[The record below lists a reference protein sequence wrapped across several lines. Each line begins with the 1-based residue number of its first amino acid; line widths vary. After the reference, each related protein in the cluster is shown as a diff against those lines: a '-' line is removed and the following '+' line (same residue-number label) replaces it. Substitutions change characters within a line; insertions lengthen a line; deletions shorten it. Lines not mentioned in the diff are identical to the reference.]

1 MLPFSCFVL
10 NLTSNRRF
18 VTMSDSQSG
27 SESDEATGTQSS
39 NGYNSTMQQSSEQ
52 SSRSTDDE
60 SDEDVPLSQK
70 VKRSSSP
77 ASNSGNGVKRRRESD
92 NSDDEDVPLSHKKNG
107 KVKQEPESDHS
118 GDRSDSD
125 YSDGDDS
132 DYGDKK
138 KKKKKKTAATKK
150 KKAAAPKAKS
160 SSKKK
165 RKKESS
171 DEEDEDSDTGDT
183 KKKKKKAKKV
193 KKEKTEKGKKSK
205 SKSRDSDSSP
215 TKGSPK
221 KKVKEEDQEHIW
233 KWWEESDLDSDRK
246 WKSLEHKGPVFAPDY
261 EPLPAH
267 VKFFYDKKPF
277 KLAEP
282 AEEVATFYAK
292 MLDHE
297 YVTKDIFNKNFFKD
311 WRKVMSSSEKEKIT
325 SLEKCDFSKMNDYF
339 KEQSEIRKNMSKE
352 EKKKIKEANDKL
364 NEEYGIAIVDGHKQK
379 IGNFRLE
386 PPGLF
391 RGRGNHP
398 KMGKVKNRILAR
410 DIIINI
416 GKKAVVPAPPPG
428 QKWKEVRHDQHVTWL
443 ASWTE
448 NIMGNVKYIML
459 NPSSK
464 LKSMKDWR
472 KYEVARELHSK
483 IDQIRDDYKR
493 DWKDRE
499 MFHRQRAVA
508 LYFIDRLALRA
519 GNEKDDSE
527 AADTVGCCSL
537 RVEHIKLYD
546 EIDGQEYV
554 IEFDFLGKDS
564 IRYFNRVPVQKQVF
578 KNMKHFMEGKGPGD
592 DLFDRLDTMK
602 LNNHLKSL
610 MEGLSAK
617 VFRTYNASITL
628 ERELK
633 KLMKEKSDM
642 SMAEKVLAYNRAN
655 RTVAILCNHQRTV
668 PKGFEGQ
675 MEKLKEKISA
685 KEDQIREVQSD
696 LKRAKKAGDEN
707 EKSKCKK
714 KLKTLQEQLEKLK
727 VQETD
732 KEENKQIALGT
743 SKLNYLDPRIT
754 VAWYVLISSHVLRS
768 ILYFVTIFPPFP
780 GAKSMMSRLRKF
792 TPKRIGTSSAGQLKW
807 PVLITSSKRMNDV
820 CNSELNMTS
829 L

>member
-1 MLPFSCFVL
+1 
-10 NLTSNRRF
+10 
-18 VTMSDSQSG
+18 MSESR
-27 SESDEATGTQSS
+27 SESDQSDDEPTGTQSS

-52 SSRSTDDE
+52 SSRSGSDE

-70 VKRSSSP
+70 VRRSPSP
-77 ASNSGNGVKRRRESD
+77 GSTSPSHSADYSGNGHSKRTNDSD
-92 NSDDEDVPLSHKKNG
+92 SEEDVPLSHRKNG
-107 KVKQEPESDHS
+107 KVKKEPASDHS
-118 GDRSDSD
+118 DDDGSESNYSGEDSD
-125 YSDGDDS
+125 YDS
-132 DYGDKK
+132 KK
-138 KKKKKKTAATKK
+138 KKKKKKSASK
-150 KKAAAPKAKS
+150 KKASSAKSSSKS

-171 DEEDEDSDTGDT
+171 DEDDYDSDTSDR
-183 KKKKKKAKKV
+183 KKPVKKV
-193 KKEKTEKGKKSK
+193 KKEKGSDSK
-205 SKSRDSDSSP
+205 SKKRKSKTNDPDASP

-246 WKSLEHKGPVFAPDY
+246 WKTLEHKGPVFAPEY
-261 EPLPAH
+261 EPLPEH
-267 VKFFYDKKPF
+267 VKFRYNKKPM
-277 KLAEP
+277 KLSEET
-282 AEEVATFYAK
+282 EEVATFYAK

-297 YVTKDIFNKNFFKD
+297 YVTKDIFNHNFFKD
-311 WRKVMSSSEKEKIT
+311 WRKIMKPAEKEKIT
-325 SLEKCDFSKMNDYF
+325 DLKLCDFSQMNEYF

-352 EKKKIKEANDKL
+352 EKKKIKEANDRL

-398 KMGKVKNRILAR
+398 KMGKVKKRILAR

-416 GKKAVVPAPPPG
+416 GKKAKVPDPPPG

-464 LKSMKDWR
+464 LKSMKDWK
-472 KYEVARELHSK
+472 KYEKARDLHSVIDK
-483 IDQIRDDYKR
+483 IREDYTH

-499 MFHRQRAVA
+499 MFARQRAVA

-546 EIDGQEYV
+546 EVDGKENV
-554 IEFDFLGKDS
+554 VEFDFLGKDS
-564 IRYFNRVPVQKQVF
+564 IRYFNRVPVERRVF
-578 KNMKHFMEGKGPGD
+578 KNMKHFMEGKQPGD

-602 LNNHLKSL
+602 LNKHLNTL

-628 ERELK
+628 ERELE
-633 KLMKEKSDM
+633 KLMKPNDKSEM

-655 RTVAILCNHQRTV
+655 RAVAILCNHQRTV

-685 KEDQIREVQSD
+685 KEQQIHEVEKD
-696 LKRAKKAGDEN
+696 MKRAKKAGDQN
-707 EKSKCKK
+707 EREKLKK
-714 KLKTLQEQLEKLK
+714 KVRTLNEQLEKLK

-754 VAWYVLISSHVLRS
+754 VAW
-768 ILYFVTIFPPFP
+768 
-780 GAKSMMSRLRKF
+780 
-792 TPKRIGTSSAGQLKW
+792 
-807 PVLITSSKRMNDV
+807 
-820 CNSELNMTS
+820 
-829 L
+829 

>member
-1 MLPFSCFVL
+1 
-10 NLTSNRRF
+10 
-18 VTMSDSQSG
+18 MSESRSG
-27 SESDEATGTQSS
+27 SESDEPTGTQSS
-39 NGYNSTMQQSSEQ
+39 NGYNSTLQQSSEQ
-52 SSRSTDDE
+52 SSRSSDD

-77 ASNSGNGVKRRRESD
+77 STSMSGNGHNKRTRQSSESE
-92 NSDDEDVPLSHKKNG
+92 EDVPLSHRKNG
-107 KVKQEPESDHS
+107 RVKKEPESEHS
-118 GDRSDSD
+118 DERSDSD

-132 DYGDKK
+132 DYGQS
-138 KKKKKKTAATKK
+138 KKKKKTK
-150 KKAAAPKAKS
+150 KKAAPAAKS
-160 SSKKK
+160 SKSSSAKSSKKK

-171 DEEDEDSDTGDT
+171 EEEDSDTGDT
-183 KKKKKKAKKV
+183 RTTKKTKRV
-193 KKEKTEKGKKSK
+193 KKEKDDDKEKKKKKSK
-205 SKSRDSDSSP
+205 SKARDSDTSP

-246 WKSLEHKGPVFAPDY
+246 WKTLEHRGPVFAPPY

-267 VKFFYDKKPF
+267 VKFVYDKKPL
-277 KLAEP
+277 KLTTET
-282 AEEVATFYAK
+282 EEVATFYAK
-292 MLDHE
+292 MLDHD
-297 YVTKDIFNKNFFKD
+297 YVTKDTFNRNFFKD
-311 WRKVMSSSEKEKIT
+311 WRKIMSHAEKEKIIKLT
-325 SLEKCDFSKMNDYF
+325 LCDFSQMNEYF
-339 KEQSEIRKNMSKE
+339 KEQSEIRKNMTKE

-364 NEEYGIAIVDGHKQK
+364 NDEYGIAVVDGHKQK

-416 GKKAVVPAPPPG
+416 GKKAVVPPPPPG

-464 LKSMKDWR
+464 LKSMKDWK
-472 KYEVARELHSK
+472 KYEKARDLHSV
-483 IDQIRDDYKR
+483 IDQIREDYTR
-493 DWKDRE
+493 DWKSRQ
-499 MFHRQRAVA
+499 MFERQRAVA

-537 RVEHIKLYD
+537 RVEHIKLYE
-546 EIDGQEYV
+546 EIDGKENV
-554 IEFDFLGKDS
+554 VEFDFLGKDS
-564 IRYFNRVPVQKQVF
+564 IRYFNRVPVEKRVF
-578 KNMKHFMEGKGPGD
+578 KNMKHFMEEKSPGD

-602 LNNHLKSL
+602 LNKHLNTL

-628 ERELK
+628 ERELE
-633 KLMKEKSDM
+633 KLMKPNEKSEM

-655 RTVAILCNHQRTV
+655 RAVAILCNHQRTV

-685 KEDQIREVQSD
+685 KEDQIREAEKEM
-696 LKRAKKAGDEN
+696 KRAKKAGDEN
-707 EKSKCKK
+707 ERSKLKK
-714 KLKTLQEQLEKLK
+714 KVKTLSEQLEKLK

-754 VAWYVLISSHVLRS
+754 VAWSVFQPLICLL
-768 ILYFVTIFPPFP
+768 ILFPIALCP
-780 GAKSMMSRLRKF
+780 GARSTKYLLRRF
-792 TPKRIGTSSAGQLKW
+792 TQRRIATSSGGLSKW
-807 PVLITSSKRMNDV
+807 WARITSFSGISCAV
-820 CNSELNMTS
+820 
-829 L
+829 